1 MRLELDGTV
10 GVDPSQVAHLT
21 ELLARDPAAR
31 GTAASILNRE
41 GERMRDNAQR
51 ITRNEI
57 RDRSDERRTA
67 ESKAHGATYYE
78 SWKMIPAKLNGYA
91 LEIVVYNDHPFAKA
105 VENGTPE
112 HVIVPRNAK
121 KMTFPF
127 NAGAQGSVGHAGA
140 FAVEWSEGGRVFL
153 NAVKHPG
160 ATGHHIMERALMEW
174 RSSTPLRRAR

>member
-1 MRLELDGTV
+1 
-10 GVDPSQVAHLT
+10 
-21 ELLARDPAAR
+21 
-31 GTAASILNRE
+31 
-41 GERMRDNAQR
+41 MRDNAQR

-78 SWKMIPAKLNGYA
+78 SWKVIPAKLNGYK

-112 HVIVPRNAK
+112 HIIVLRGSNK
-121 KMTFPF
+121 LSFPF
-127 NAGAQGSVGHAGA
+127 NAGSRGSVGSAGA
-140 FAVEWSEGGRVFL
+140 FAVEWGEGSRMSRQ
-153 NAVKHPG
+153 AVKHPG